1 MQTWR
6 RVNESLDIVWQ
17 RINSYKVISHEM
29 LNLRL
34 GNKPQEECS
43 TRAVGSSTGAT
54 SFCCSL
60 NSRLGEKSRNLMAT
74 LPDGNGNINS
84 SMMITAVSERDA
96 WFIFSTLNKKKKSAS
111 LNWENRYFKY
121 RFKWAKRYLTFSLVT
136 QLIIVMIIPLFGWVL
151 HFPVRLSVTE
161 ILIWMDFLENYR
173 CSTKIH

>member
-1 MQTWR
+1 
-6 RVNESLDIVWQ
+6 
-17 RINSYKVISHEM
+17 M

-60 NSRLGEKSRNLMAT
+60 NSRLGDKSRNLMAT

-96 WFIFSTLNKKKKSAS
+96 WFIFSTLNLKKN
-111 LNWENRYFKY
+111 LNLKIEKTDTLNIGSSGTK
-121 RFKWAKRYLTFSLVT
+121 VT
-136 QLIIVMIIPLFGWVL
+136 LLF
-151 HFPVRLSVTE
+151 H
-161 ILIWMDFLENYR
+161 
-173 CSTKIH
+173 

>member
-17 RINSYKVISHEM
+17 RNNSYKVISHEM

-54 SFCCSL
+54 LSAVPST
-60 NSRLGEKSRNLMAT
+60 LGEKSRNLMAT
-74 LPDGNGNINS
+74 LPDGNINS

-96 WFIFSTLNKKKKSAS
+96 WFIFSTLNLKKKSES

-161 ILIWMDFLENYR
+161 ILIWRDFLENYR